1 MNIVPKCI
9 QKSNIL
15 NVSRSY
21 EVGLALNAALRTLFS
36 LLSKRFTIFD
46 SVTYYC
52 SYHTLAEK
60 YTECRGII
68 VSHRMIWSW
77 YTGRWW
83 VGCYIWYSEE
93 GTGRGRSPPRPL
105 LAVPN
110 VTVHPST
117 ASVSSLVKNVPR
129 DVYTRHTWLATKQT
143 LYDKLL
149 HRLVAWHS
157 GRTSV
162 FDWRTEL
169 SLSRAWAAADGWPL
183 TWVNRPLYVSQP
195 GRLSLSSFRE

>member
-68 VSHRMIWSW
+68 VSHRMI
-77 YTGRWW
+77 
-83 VGCYIWYSEE
+83 
-93 GTGRGRSPPRPL
+93 
-105 LAVPN
+105 
-110 VTVHPST
+110 
-117 ASVSSLVKNVPR
+117 
-129 DVYTRHTWLATKQT
+129 
-143 LYDKLL
+143 
-149 HRLVAWHS
+149 
-157 GRTSV
+157 
-162 FDWRTEL
+162 
-169 SLSRAWAAADGWPL
+169 
-183 TWVNRPLYVSQP
+183 
-195 GRLSLSSFRE
+195 